1 MKLLLEYKE
10 LKMESLETFDTEA
23 WDTTFSEEIKQR
35 AIQAL
40 EGGKVLYFPHLPFI
54 LNKDE
59 KCFLSPQIADPKTKN
74 ISYDSNRDRLAG
86 TVCSEGEANKIK
98 AFLKRYARKSRGF
111 LENLIPHY
119 TPNLVQAKTSFR
131 PVEISGR
138 KSSYR
143 KDDTLL
149 HVDSFPSNPTKGKRI
164 LRVFTNINAEGKSRI
179 WRVGEPF
186 EEVVKKMAPKV
197 SLPFPGAAYL
207 LKALGI
213 TKDYRTHYDHYMLQM
228 HNLMKGDA
236 NYQKNVFQQEIAFPP
251 GSTWIVYTDQVS
263 HAAMSG
269 QHVLEQTFHLPYGA
283 MQDESTNPIKVLEK
297 YLQKSLL

>member
-1 MKLLLEYKE
+1 
-10 LKMESLETFDTEA
+10 MESLEIFDT
-23 WDTTFSEEIKQR
+23 DTWEKNFSEESRQR
-35 AIQAL
+35 AITAL
-40 EGGKVLYFPHLPFI
+40 ENGKVLYFPHLDFPLI
-54 LNKDE
+54 KDE
-59 KCFLSPQIADPKTKN
+59 KRFLTPEIANPKTKN
-74 ISYDSNRDRLAG
+74 ISYDIHKDRLAG
-86 TVCSEGEANKIK
+86 TIFSEENTDKIK
-98 AFLKRYARKSRGF
+98 EMLKRYANKSRRF
-111 LENLIPHY
+111 LEKLLPHY

-164 LRVFTNINAEGKSRI
+164 LRVFTNINPLGTPRV

-186 EEVVKKMAPKV
+186 EDVVKKMAPKV
-197 SLPFPGAAYL
+197 SQPIPGSAYF

-213 TKDYRTHYDHYMLQM
+213 TKDYRTYYDHYMLQM

-236 NYQKNVFQQEIAFPP
+236 NYQKLVQQQEIVFPA
-251 GSTWIVYTDQVS
+251 GASWIVYTDQVS

-269 QHVLEQTFHLPYGA
+269 QHVLEQTFHLPHHA
-283 MQDESTNPIKVLEK
+283 MQDESTNPVRVLEK